1 MKRVHLLLSVLLSSF
16 FLFPACGTADP
27 APVGSPSAAFVSAG
41 VDGLE
46 PDGWKLVELSPETG
60 LRVYGMALPAP
71 ERTTVRALYNA
82 VLVDSAGES
91 RPLPVAGPVQD
102 VRIFEDK
109 DRTQVAMLDAGGG
122 LILWDARSAQ
132 VSKLATDVFP
142 GFGFSPDG
150 VYIAYTAGPI
160 PEMDLY
166 RIRLDTREI
175 LRLTN
180 ENGSVAGPAF
190 SPDGKEIVF
199 VSSLG
204 GYPSLAVIPSAGG
217 TTRRITNATLPA
229 DGTPVHSSRL
239 APFPDGRRG
248 PLWAEKGFVFEND
261 AGVYRISAD
270 GATTGHWPGAR
281 FPVVTQGRILVH
293 DGRSLVPLADQEVN
307 P

>member
-1 MKRVHLLLSVLLSSF
+1 MKRFRLLLSVLSSSF
-16 FLFPACGTADP
+16 FLFPACGTVDT
-27 APVGSPSAAFVSAG
+27 APGGSPSAAFVAAG

-46 PDGWKLVELSPETG
+46 PDGWRLLELSPETG

-71 ERTTVRALYNA
+71 ERASVRALYNA
-82 VLVDSAGES
+82 VLVDSTGDS
-91 RPLPVAGPVQD
+91 RSLPVAGPVQD

-109 DRTQVAMLDAGGG
+109 DRTLVAILDANGG

-150 VYIAYTAGPI
+150 MYIAYAAGPS

-166 RIRLDTREI
+166 RIRLDNREI

-180 ENGSVAGPAF
+180 ENGSVGGPAF

-204 GYPSLAVIPSAGG
+204 GYPSLAVIPSDGG
-217 TTRRITNATLPA
+217 TTRRVTNATLPVN
-229 DGTPVHSSRL
+229 GTPVHSSRL

-248 PLWAEKGFVFEND
+248 PLWTDKGFVFENA

-270 GATTGHWPGAR
+270 GAISGHWPDAR

-293 DGRSLVPLADQEVN
+293 DGRSLVPLADPEVN